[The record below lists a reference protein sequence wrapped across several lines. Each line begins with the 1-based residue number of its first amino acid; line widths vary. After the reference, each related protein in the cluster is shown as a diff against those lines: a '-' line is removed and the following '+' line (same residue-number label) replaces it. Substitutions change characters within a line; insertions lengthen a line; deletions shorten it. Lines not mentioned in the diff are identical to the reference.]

1 MFQNSLIPELTVSDF
16 ERSLYFYVNILGFHI
31 EYQRETEGFAFLSLE
46 GSQLMIDQV
55 DKTRTWKTAELLPP
69 FGRGIN
75 FQIEVS
81 DIQPIL
87 DSLLKNNIQLFMDTE
102 EKTYLTDGEKVTVKQ
117 FLVQD
122 FDGYLLRF
130 AQKVI

>member
-1 MFQNSLIPELTVSDF
+1 
-16 ERSLYFYVNILGFHI
+16 
-31 EYQRETEGFAFLSLE
+31 
-46 GSQLMIDQV
+46 MIDQV
-55 DKTRTWKTAELLPP
+55 DKTRTWKTGELLPP

>member
-1 MFQNSLIPELTVSDF
+1 
-16 ERSLYFYVNILGFHI
+16 
-31 EYQRETEGFAFLSLE
+31 
-46 GSQLMIDQV
+46 
-55 DKTRTWKTAELLPP
+55 
-69 FGRGIN
+69 
-75 FQIEVS
+75 
-81 DIQPIL
+81 
-87 DSLLKNNIQLFMDTE
+87 MDTE